1 MTITRD
7 DLAVAFA
14 HPNVKAFYMVVRK
27 GESRLD
33 DLAYRMVNG
42 GPPIT
47 DFSRHPYAGMST
59 RDGGRAAGAPQFIPS
74 TWAELANRYGFLD
87 FSPPNQDLGYVG
99 CLVKRDALDDV
110 IAGRFDEAV
119 RKCELEWTSL
129 PGAAENN
136 PRWDLEKARALYAQ
150 YGGTFADG
158 TQPAAPIEER
168 PQTETPQMPIAALI
182 AAFGPMLVD
191 MIPTIAKLF
200 DKTTQTPAKVEAVT
214 KVFDTIVKATGTTN
228 VQQAIEVMQAD
239 PAQLKV
245 AKDAVITEPSIMS
258 LLVVEIGQ
266 GIEGARK
273 ADAALAANEKP
284 FYKVSAVFWISLIL
298 TPMVMW
304 YVGSSIV
311 GGVKI
316 PDEMP
321 WALKFLLLL
330 FGNEWD
336 SGAKVGL
343 ANLVVGMILG
353 GIVGVYYGVSVT
365 QNKQQ
370 SPVKDQA

>member
-1 MTITRD
+1 
-7 DLAVAFA
+7 
-14 HPNVKAFYMVVRK
+14 
-27 GESRLD
+27 
-33 DLAYRMVNG
+33 
-42 GPPIT
+42 
-47 DFSRHPYAGMST
+47 
-59 RDGGRAAGAPQFIPS
+59 
-74 TWAELANRYGFLD
+74 
-87 FSPPNQDLGYVG
+87 
-99 CLVKRDALDDV
+99 
-110 IAGRFDEAV
+110 
-119 RKCELEWTSL
+119 
-129 PGAAENN
+129 
-136 PRWDLEKARALYAQ
+136 
-150 YGGTFADG
+150 
-158 TQPAAPIEER
+158 
-168 PQTETPQMPIAALI
+168 MPIAALI